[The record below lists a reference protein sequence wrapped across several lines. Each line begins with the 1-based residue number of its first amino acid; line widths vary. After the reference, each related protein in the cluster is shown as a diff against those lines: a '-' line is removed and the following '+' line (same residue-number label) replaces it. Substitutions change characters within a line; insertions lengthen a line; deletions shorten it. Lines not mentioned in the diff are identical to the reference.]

1 VSPILAPLAG
11 SGLIVPFGWR
21 AVFVAVTVAA
31 LFSVFMVFAF
41 LPETRPPAERIRAS
55 FSSVAGGFGQL
66 LRHGR
71 FLGLTFIGA
80 FGMASFF
87 VFLASSSFVYIDH
100 FGLTPVQYSFAFSI
114 NAVGFIGASQ
124 FAHKLGGRFGMAR
137 MVTVAT
143 SCFAAFMTILFVV
156 TAAGVD
162 NLWVLIGLLLCAN
175 AFLGLVIPTTMV
187 LSLDDHGPI
196 AGMASALGGTLQM
209 LTGGVAIVIMS
220 MFFDGTTLPMVAAIW
235 LSALAALGFAWAT
248 LGRPRAAPQPAE

>member
-1 VSPILAPLAG
+1 
-11 SGLIVPFGWR
+11 
-21 AVFVAVTVAA
+21 
-31 LFSVFMVFAF
+31 
-41 LPETRPPAERIRAS
+41 
-55 FSSVAGGFGQL
+55 
-66 LRHGR
+66 
-71 FLGLTFIGA
+71 
-80 FGMASFF
+80 
-87 VFLASSSFVYIDH
+87 
-100 FGLTPVQYSFAFSI
+100 
-114 NAVGFIGASQ
+114 
-124 FAHKLGGRFGMAR
+124 